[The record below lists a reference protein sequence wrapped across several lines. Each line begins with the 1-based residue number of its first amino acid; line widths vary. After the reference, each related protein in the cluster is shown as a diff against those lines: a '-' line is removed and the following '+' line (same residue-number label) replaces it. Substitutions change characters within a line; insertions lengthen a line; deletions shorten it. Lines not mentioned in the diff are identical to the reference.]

1 MHMDK
6 NELKK
11 QLSSLGI
18 EVKGNHIK
26 KKDICSIDFNALL
39 NARFVTKAAPQRV
52 DYLNHDLK
60 DPVKNQEAAKFLKS
74 TPHET
79 ILTTLQGELCL
90 FDTALIFFTDDK
102 EYPIAFF
109 YLFKNV
115 MFDGKAAIQEDKIE
129 CFENAK
135 DVRIENLPISAYCL
149 FKVLLPRFNIVI
161 GGDQHTTSGE
171 KWSQR
176 QINEAIK
183 KSYHVYLRND
193 NGDLYYANRQEI
205 VDMNKDY
212 LWGIDPA
219 HRKRLTVISTQ
230 PL

>member
-1 MHMDK
+1 MDK
-6 NELKK
+6 KELKK

-18 EVKGNHIK
+18 KVEGDYIK
-26 KKDICSIDFNALL
+26 KKDIDKIDFNTLL
-39 NARFVTKAAPQRV
+39 NAKYVTKSAPQRV
-52 DYLNHDLK
+52 DFLNHDLK
-60 DPVKNQEAAKFLKS
+60 DPIKNQEAAKYLKS
-74 TPHET
+74 APYKI
-79 ILTTLQGELCL
+79 ILATSQGKLCL

-102 EYPIAFF
+102 EYPISFF
-109 YLFKNV
+109 YLFKPV
-115 MFDGKAAIQEDKIE
+115 MFDGKAAVQEDKIE
-129 CFENAK
+129 CFDNVK

-149 FKVLLPRFNIVI
+149 FKVLLPLFNIVI
-161 GGDQHTTSGE
+161 GGEQHTSAGE

-183 KSYHVYLRND
+183 QGYHVYLRND